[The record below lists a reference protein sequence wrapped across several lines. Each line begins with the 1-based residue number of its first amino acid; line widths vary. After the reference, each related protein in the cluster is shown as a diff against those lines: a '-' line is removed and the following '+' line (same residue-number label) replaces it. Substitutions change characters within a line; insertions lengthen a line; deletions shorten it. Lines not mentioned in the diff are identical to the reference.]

1 VVRRKGVEL
10 ISANYFVIIQ
20 ELHLCH
26 KANSRDEHRTSNIEL
41 PTSNEKQASTT
52 EQSTLIS
59 VSSSFPIQYSML
71 DVGCSMFIFS
81 HRYRGGLMKRQLV
94 KAFVITFFTLI
105 SVSGNGADLRSLV
118 ESKKNGIIDWT
129 AGVVEARGIGIPATY
144 DAKSLAQ
151 REDLLSDAI
160 SKAGHNLLE
169 TVVSLRINSRD
180 RVIDI
185 VENFPSIMTQLR
197 DMAQKAPELER
208 LRKYQYDGSV
218 EVWSQMSLS
227 GGFAQLILPPEI
239 RQIEP
244 IKQVLKPNS
253 PSRSQTRS
261 RSRDIFTGM
270 VVDARGIQAV
280 PVLAPRVLDENLE
293 EVFGPAYVSRE
304 FAVQRGMVSYTT
316 DLWRAKFDP
325 RVSENPLIVKALKSL
340 WPGRCEFI
348 ISNADAA
355 KLRSA
360 SEHLLFMR
368 ECRVIIVLDAM

>member
-1 VVRRKGVEL
+1 
-10 ISANYFVIIQ
+10 
-20 ELHLCH
+20 
-26 KANSRDEHRTSNIEL
+26 
-41 PTSNEKQASTT
+41 
-52 EQSTLIS
+52 
-59 VSSSFPIQYSML
+59 
-71 DVGCSMFIFS
+71 
-81 HRYRGGLMKRQLV
+81 MKKLLV
-94 KAFVITFFTLI
+94 KAFVITFFALI

-129 AGVVEARGIGIPATY
+129 AGVVEAKGIGIPATY

-244 IKQVLKPNS
+244 IKQVLKPSN
-253 PSRSQTRS
+253 PARSRTRS

-280 PVLAPRVLDENLE
+280 PVLAPRILDENLE

-316 DLWRAKFDP
+316 DLWRAKFHP
-325 RVSENPLIVKALKSL
+325 RVSDNPLIVKALKSL

-368 ECRVIIVLDAM
+368 ECRVVIVLDGMQ

>member
-1 VVRRKGVEL
+1 
-10 ISANYFVIIQ
+10 
-20 ELHLCH
+20 
-26 KANSRDEHRTSNIEL
+26 
-41 PTSNEKQASTT
+41 
-52 EQSTLIS
+52 
-59 VSSSFPIQYSML
+59 
-71 DVGCSMFIFS
+71 MFIFF
-81 HRYRGGLMKRQLV
+81 HRDRRGLMKRQLV
-94 KAFVITFFTLI
+94 KAFVITFFFTLI

-129 AGVVEARGIGIPATY
+129 AGVVEAKGIGIPATY

-253 PSRSQTRS
+253 PSRSLTRS

-280 PVLAPRVLDENLE
+280 PVLAPRILDENLE

-316 DLWRAKFDP
+316 DLWRAKFHP
-325 RVSENPLIVKALKSL
+325 RVSDNPLIVKALKSL

>member
-1 VVRRKGVEL
+1 
-10 ISANYFVIIQ
+10 
-20 ELHLCH
+20 
-26 KANSRDEHRTSNIEL
+26 
-41 PTSNEKQASTT
+41 
-52 EQSTLIS
+52 
-59 VSSSFPIQYSML
+59 
-71 DVGCSMFIFS
+71 
-81 HRYRGGLMKRQLV
+81 MKRQLV

-129 AGVVEARGIGIPATY
+129 AGVVEAKGIGIPATY

-253 PSRSQTRS
+253 PSRLQTRS

-368 ECRVIIVLDAM
+368 ECRVIIVLDAR

>member
-1 VVRRKGVEL
+1 
-10 ISANYFVIIQ
+10 
-20 ELHLCH
+20 
-26 KANSRDEHRTSNIEL
+26 
-41 PTSNEKQASTT
+41 
-52 EQSTLIS
+52 
-59 VSSSFPIQYSML
+59 
-71 DVGCSMFIFS
+71 
-81 HRYRGGLMKRQLV
+81 MKRQLV
-94 KAFVITFFTLI
+94 KAFVITIFALI

-197 DMAQKAPELER
+197 DMAHKAPELER

-253 PSRSQTRS
+253 PSRSRTRS
-261 RSRDIFTGM
+261 RSTDIFTGM

-304 FAVQRGMVSYTT
+304 YRRSAWHGQLYNRSVESKISSAGFRQSIDRQSPEIPMAGSLRIYHQQRGCRQAAQCLGAPAVHARM
-316 DLWRAKFDP
+316 
-325 RVSENPLIVKALKSL
+325 
-340 WPGRCEFI
+340 PGRDCI
-348 ISNADAA
+348 GWNAIGRERAGGDQRIRGQGTESGCQKTKDRIR
-355 KLRSA
+355 KL
-360 SEHLLFMR
+360 E
-368 ECRVIIVLDAM
+368 

>member
-1 VVRRKGVEL
+1 
-10 ISANYFVIIQ
+10 
-20 ELHLCH
+20 
-26 KANSRDEHRTSNIEL
+26 
-41 PTSNEKQASTT
+41 
-52 EQSTLIS
+52 
-59 VSSSFPIQYSML
+59 
-71 DVGCSMFIFS
+71 
-81 HRYRGGLMKRQLV
+81 MKRQLV

-129 AGVVEARGIGIPATY
+129 AGVVEAKGIGIPATY

-253 PSRSQTRS
+253 PSQLRIRS
-261 RSRDIFTGM
+261 RSSEIFTGM

-280 PVLAPRVLDENLE
+280 PVLAPRVLAEKLE
-293 EVFGPAYVSRE
+293 EVFGAAYVSRE
-304 FAVQRGMVSYTT
+304 FAVQRGMVRYST
-316 DLWRAKFDP
+316 DLWRAKFHP
-325 RVSENPLIVKALKSL
+325 RVSDNPLIVKALKVLS
-340 WPGRCEFI
+340 PSRCDFV

-355 KLRSA
+355 KLRSS

-368 ECRVIIVLDAM
+368 ECRVIIVLDPM

>member
-1 VVRRKGVEL
+1 
-10 ISANYFVIIQ
+10 
-20 ELHLCH
+20 
-26 KANSRDEHRTSNIEL
+26 
-41 PTSNEKQASTT
+41 
-52 EQSTLIS
+52 
-59 VSSSFPIQYSML
+59 
-71 DVGCSMFIFS
+71 
-81 HRYRGGLMKRQLV
+81 MKRQLV

-129 AGVVEARGIGIPATY
+129 AGVVEAKGIGIPATY

-244 IKQVLKPNS
+244 IKQVLKPDS
-253 PSRSQTRS
+253 PSRSLTRS

-280 PVLAPRVLDENLE
+280 PVLAPKILDENLE

-316 DLWRAKFDP
+316 DLWRAKFHP
-325 RVSENPLIVKALKSL
+325 RVSDNPLIVKALKSL

>member
-1 VVRRKGVEL
+1 VVRRKGL
-10 ISANYFVIIQ
+10 N
-20 ELHLCH
+20 
-26 KANSRDEHRTSNIEL
+26 
-41 PTSNEKQASTT
+41 
-52 EQSTLIS
+52 
-59 VSSSFPIQYSML
+59 
-71 DVGCSMFIFS
+71 
-81 HRYRGGLMKRQLV
+81 RYCGGWMKRQLAR
-94 KAFVITFFTLI
+94 AFVITIFALI
-105 SVSGNGADLRSLV
+105 SVSGNGADLRSLI

-129 AGVVEARGIGIPATY
+129 AGVVEAKGIGVPATY
-144 DAKSLAQ
+144 TYYAKPQAH
-151 REDLLSDAI
+151 REGLLSEAI
-160 SKAGHNLLE
+160 NQAGHNLLE
-169 TVVSLRINSRD
+169 TMVSLRINSRN

-185 VENFPSIMTQLR
+185 VENYPSIMKQLR
-197 DMAQKAPELER
+197 DMAHKAPEVKR

-253 PSRSQTRS
+253 PSRTRTRS
-261 RSRDIFTGM
+261 RSSDIFTGM

-316 DLWRAKFDP
+316 DLWRAKFHP
-325 RVSENPLIVKALKSL
+325 RVSDNPLIVKALKSL
-340 WPGRCEFI
+340 RPGRCEFI

-360 SEHLLFMR
+360 SEHLRFMR
-368 ECRVIIVLDAM
+368 ECRVIIVLDGM

>member
-1 VVRRKGVEL
+1 M
-10 ISANYFVIIQ
+10 NTMIQ
-20 ELHLCH
+20 QKCFNPLYP
-26 KANSRDEHRTSNIEL
+26 DI
-41 PTSNEKQASTT
+41 
-52 EQSTLIS
+52 
-59 VSSSFPIQYSML
+59 VF
-71 DVGCSMFIFS
+71 
-81 HRYRGGLMKRQLV
+81 HRYCGGLMSRQLV
-94 KAFVITFFTLI
+94 KAFVITIFALI
-105 SVSGNGADLRSLV
+105 SVSGNGAGLRSLV

-129 AGVVEARGIGIPATY
+129 AGVIEARGIGIPVTY

-244 IKQVLKPNS
+244 IKQVLKPSN
-253 PSRSQTRS
+253 PARSRTRS

-316 DLWRAKFDP
+316 DLWRAKFHP
-325 RVSENPLIVKALKSL
+325 RVSDNPLIVKALKSL

-368 ECRVIIVLDAM
+368 ECRVVIVLDGMQ

>member
-1 VVRRKGVEL
+1 M
-10 ISANYFVIIQ
+10 IQ
-20 ELHLCH
+20 QKCFKPLYP
-26 KANSRDEHRTSNIEL
+26 DI
-41 PTSNEKQASTT
+41 
-52 EQSTLIS
+52 
-59 VSSSFPIQYSML
+59 VF
-71 DVGCSMFIFS
+71 

-94 KAFVITFFTLI
+94 KAFVITIFALI
-105 SVSGNGADLRSLV
+105 SVSGNGAGLRSLV

-244 IKQVLKPNS
+244 IKQVLKPSN
-253 PSRSQTRS
+253 PARSRTRS

-280 PVLAPRVLDENLE
+280 PVLAPRILDENLE

-316 DLWRAKFDP
+316 DLWRAKFHP
-325 RVSENPLIVKALKSL
+325 RVSDNPLIVKALKSL

-368 ECRVIIVLDAM
+368 ECRVVIVLDGMQ